1 MSILIPGFPAAIGS
15 IVQFGTLERVFHD
28 AAYPLLLWRGEAS
41 RQLWVANIGERQ
53 TFTRSGLIEADIDPI
68 TPGQEPTIG
77 GYEVEQWD
85 AEAQQFG
92 KTIPTHLPTSYVA
105 MAPTLLRDTQ
115 QLGLHAGMTMNRL
128 ARNRLFAAYGSGDT
142 TVRVTGVIGGTVL
155 SVNSIAG
162 FTQQV
167 QNGRLAAVS
176 ATNPLA
182 ITFTAAGESANTVV
196 GFAADDATRPLG
208 SGTLILG
215 AGLTTAVP
223 QRVGVRAITRTP
235 IYRVGGGA
243 TVDAITSAN
252 IPTVQDF
259 INAVSILRQRRM
271 PPHIDGTYHVH
282 LSPSAEAALFGDNA
296 MQRIFQSIP
305 EATPYR
311 DLVIDRR
318 FGCTWYRNTEMPGRT
333 TVRRDQIQADA
344 GGAGGATLARECGLE
359 ITNAA
364 GLDINRSIIT
374 AGGVMVEKY
383 IDESAYI
390 TEAGTTGKIGQ
401 FTVVNGGVAVMLDG
415 IRYVLAAPLDAL
427 QQTVRQSWSW
437 SGDMPIPSDA
447 LAGDSARFKR
457 ALILEHA

>member
-1 MSILIPGFPAAIGS
+1 MTILIPGFPAQIGA
-15 IVQFGTLERVFHD
+15 IVQDRTLERVFHD
-28 AAYPLLLWRGEAS
+28 SAYPLLLWRGEAAP
-41 RQLWVANIGERQ
+41 QLWTANIGERQ
-53 TFTRSGLIEADIDPI
+53 VFTRAGLIEADVDPLV
-68 TPGQEPTIG
+68 PGQEPTIG
-77 GYEVEQWD
+77 GYELEQWE

-92 KTIPTHLPTSYVA
+92 KTIPTHLPSSHVA

-128 ARNRLFAAYGSGDT
+128 ARNRLFAAYGSGDCM
-142 TVRVTGVIGGTVL
+142 VRVTGVIGATTLGVS
-155 SVNSIAG
+155 SVNG

-167 QNGRLAAVS
+167 QGGRLMPVS

-182 ITFTAAGESANTVV
+182 ITFTAAGEPTNTVV
-196 GFAADDATRPLG
+196 GYALDDPARPYG

-215 AGLTTAVP
+215 AGLTTAVA

-259 INAVSILRQRRM
+259 INAVAILRQRRM
-271 PPHIDGTYHVH
+271 PPHADGTYHVH

-296 MQRIFQSIP
+296 MQRIFQSLP
-305 EATPYR
+305 DSTPYK

-333 TVRRDQIQADA
+333 TVRRDLIQTDA
-344 GGAGGATLARECGLE
+344 GGAGGATLAKELGLE

-364 GLDINRSIIT
+364 GLDVSRSIIT

-390 TEAGTTGKIGQ
+390 TEAGVTGKVGQ
-401 FTVVNGGVAVMLDG
+401 FTVVNGGVAVMLDR

-447 LAGDSARFKR
+447 LAGDSARYKR